1 MGTGKFRARSAPP
14 SSYPGIPILSCPR
27 PGALPGAPFCPTQ
40 RRAVASHPK
49 KVAASPPLYSRN
61 LRRPGALQQL
71 AEFLSSFLQK
81 LHRKLQTPL
90 ALQRPGLRQRPPARR
105 PQLLPRRPAFVLL
118 PHPALQPGRNS
129 RIPLRRWGA
138 ADVGPFSGP
147 SRLCPRVPASEGAPG
162 AGRSK
167 LSTAAS
173 VALLAPAAAAPL
185 CALGSRRGSQPP
197 GRRGPPSFAGGIGG
211 RASRMR
217 RRPPHP
223 AGRGAGNWSLSFARA
238 GCFSCPHS
246 TPARAE
252 SFLSPSRGLP
262 VVAGTPGGLLDTRY
276 AHAVSAGTAAP
287 PARATRERRGQD
299 APRKFGLSGRMLPE
313 SSVSRVRCSNLPLVS
328 STCFFFLTSS
338 AMRRWMSKGKI
349 PTEAPQTRS

>member
-1 MGTGKFRARSAPP
+1 MDTGNFRDRSAPP

-27 PGALPGAPFCPTQ
+27 PGPPPGAPFCPTQ
-40 RRAVASHPK
+40 RRTVASHPK
-49 KVAASPPLYSRN
+49 KAAASPPLYSRD

-138 ADVGPFSGP
+138 AGAGPFPGP

-167 LSTAAS
+167 LSTTAACS
-173 VALLAPAAAAPL
+173 PLPPPRPCVRSGPAAARSLWAAGGL
-185 CALGSRRGSQPP
+185 
-197 GRRGPPSFAGGIGG
+197 PPSLGELGAGPRACAAGPRTPRGWGLGIGV
-211 RASRMR
+211 
-217 RRPPHP
+217 
-223 AGRGAGNWSLSFARA
+223 
-238 GCFSCPHS
+238 
-246 TPARAE
+246 
-252 SFLSPSRGLP
+252 FLSPELAVFPVRTPPPPGWKASSHLRGDSRWS
-262 VVAGTPGGLLDTRY
+262 PGHHRVLTR
-276 AHAVSAGTAAP
+276 AALGP
-287 PARATRERRGQD
+287 RRHLRAPLVKG
-299 APRKFGLSGRMLPE
+299 AGRMPPE
-313 SSVSRVRCSNLPLVS
+313 SSISRVRCSTFSRFHLL
-328 STCFFFLTSS
+328 FLFN
-338 AMRRWMSKGKI
+338 
-349 PTEAPQTRS
+349 

>member
-1 MGTGKFRARSAPP
+1 MDTGNFRARSAPP

-27 PGALPGAPFCPTQ
+27 LGPLPGAPFCTTQ
-40 RRAVASHPK
+40 RRTVASYPK
-49 KVAASPPLYSRN
+49 KAAPSPPLYSWD
-61 LRRPGALQQL
+61 LRRPEALQQL
-71 AEFLSSFLQK
+71 AEILSSFLQK

-90 ALQRPGLRQRPPARR
+90 ALRRPGLREPPPARR

-138 ADVGPFSGP
+138 AGAGLFPGP
-147 SRLCPRVPASEGAPG
+147 SRLCPRVPASKGGPG

-173 VALLAPAAAAPL
+173 VALLARAAAAPL
-185 CALGSRRGSQPP
+185 LALGSRRGSQPP

-223 AGRGAGNWSLSFARA
+223 AGLGAGNWSLSFARA
-238 GCFSCPHS
+238 GCFSSPHS
-246 TPARAE
+246 TPACVE

-262 VVAGTPGGLLDTRY
+262 VVSWTP
-276 AHAVSAGTAAP
+276 VCS
-287 PARATRERRGQD
+287 RGQRWD
-299 APRKFGLSGRMLPE
+299 RGA
-313 SSVSRVRCSNLPLVS
+313 
-328 STCFFFLTSS
+328 TC
-338 AMRRWMSKGKI
+338 ARRS
-349 PTEAPQTRS
+349 